1 MITGLQDYKI
11 TRLNT
16 HQKGGDM
23 TIKRFEEM
31 KIWQD
36 ARSFTKFIYG
46 LTASTQLRKDFG
58 LKDQIQRAAVS
69 VMSNIAEGYERDNN
83 REFAKYLLYS
93 KGSIGEVRSLLY
105 VAVDLSYISDDE
117 FQRGS
122 ATSITIAVQLANFI
136 KYLRGRISKN

>member
-1 MITGLQDYKI
+1 
-11 TRLNT
+11 
-16 HQKGGDM
+16 M

-36 ARSFTKFIYG
+36 ARSFTKFIYE
-46 LTASTQLRKDFG
+46 LTATSQFRKDFG

-69 VMSNIAEGYERDNN
+69 VISNIAEGYERDNN
-83 REFAKYLLYS
+83 REFVKFLLYS

-105 VAVDLSYISDDE
+105 VAFDLSYISNDE
-117 FQRGS
+117 FRRGS

-136 KYLRGRISKN
+136 KYLRRRISKD